1 MRRRVHHAEQELRPG
16 EPVGRDARGRPDRGP
31 GDDEGKFVEADFEQ
45 IAVFLHEALQIALKI
60 QQESGPKLVEFVKCL
75 KNNEEVGEWRKRVNH
90 FAAGFPMPGFDPAGM
105 KYKLE
110 ERVARSE
117 DVRAHMDVLY

>member
-16 EPVGRDARGRPDRGP
+16 EPVGRDARERPDRGP

-75 KNNEEVGEWRKRVNH
+75 KNNEEVGEWQKRVTH
-90 FAAGFPMPGFDPAGM
+90 SRRAFPCPASIPWG
-105 KYKLE
+105 
-110 ERVARSE
+110 
-117 DVRAHMDVLY
+117 